1 MKRQG
6 LVLFS
11 VLALSLSIKHIK
23 AKGTKGKVVEKTKPS
38 IKDITAHKPR
48 KYQLDS
54 AKKKHQ
60 VLLLATPSNISS
72 LRRLKSDS
80 KRVSNKLREAAAD
93 RQGIHRLMS
102 RHPFN
107 ILLKNMEFPLS
118 RPYSSHKPKHLREF
132 TPVAYHSD
140 YQRAPWHHL
149 RYRPRHPLLY
159 ALMPVNRYGSPF
171 RNGYRHYFKQYAL
184 PWYGGM
190 PWHRRFPNQYAF
202 VSRPGLGL
210 GYNSM
215 LRHGTIGKWRF
226 RPARKWYPYSLY
238 RRMNQRVGISPKT
251 IIIEKILTPSKVA
264 KAVMSSQRRIAKE
277 SPGKASTAKHGHR
290 AIRPFHHSP
299 LSRLRIL
306 PFGFR
311 IQRYKIRLVPLKQR
325 VKHSKSPKKMK
336 NPLKKWRSKNPKK
349 IFRKRH

>member
-1 MKRQG
+1 MLRVIETINPLTAEWALRALIDFTLSNARRFSSSMGNPLDGKG
-6 LVLFS
+6 LIEFDFM
-11 VLALSLSIKHIK
+11 IPIQ
-23 AKGTKGKVVEKTKPS
+23 TGKVVEKTKPS

-54 AKKKHQ
+54 TKKKHQ

-118 RPYSSHKPKHLREF
+118 RPYSSHKPKHHREF

-149 RYRPRHPLLY
+149 RYRSRHPLLY
-159 ALMPVNRYGSPF
+159 ALMPVNRYGPLL

-215 LRHGTIGKWRF
+215 LRHGTIGK
-226 RPARKWYPYSLY
+226 
-238 RRMNQRVGISPKT
+238 
-251 IIIEKILTPSKVA
+251 
-264 KAVMSSQRRIAKE
+264 
-277 SPGKASTAKHGHR
+277 
-290 AIRPFHHSP
+290 
-299 LSRLRIL
+299 
-306 PFGFR
+306 
-311 IQRYKIRLVPLKQR
+311 
-325 VKHSKSPKKMK
+325 
-336 NPLKKWRSKNPKK
+336 
-349 IFRKRH
+349 

>member
-1 MKRQG
+1 MALIDFTLSNARRFSSSMGNPLDGKG
-6 LVLFS
+6 LIEFDFM
-11 VLALSLSIKHIK
+11 IPIQ
-23 AKGTKGKVVEKTKPS
+23 TGKVVEKTKPS

-54 AKKKHQ
+54 TKKKHQ

-118 RPYSSHKPKHLREF
+118 RPYSSHKPKHHREF

-149 RYRPRHPLLY
+149 RYRSRHPLLY
-159 ALMPVNRYGSPF
+159 ALMPVNRYGPPL

-190 PWHRRFPNQYAF
+190 PWHRRFPYQYAF

-215 LRHGTIGKWRF
+215 LRHGTIGK
-226 RPARKWYPYSLY
+226 
-238 RRMNQRVGISPKT
+238 
-251 IIIEKILTPSKVA
+251 
-264 KAVMSSQRRIAKE
+264 
-277 SPGKASTAKHGHR
+277 
-290 AIRPFHHSP
+290 
-299 LSRLRIL
+299 
-306 PFGFR
+306 
-311 IQRYKIRLVPLKQR
+311 
-325 VKHSKSPKKMK
+325 
-336 NPLKKWRSKNPKK
+336 
-349 IFRKRH
+349 